1 MIYYLLLPF
10 LSILLIVL
18 QNTIADIIFSGRLIL
33 EISIIVLVYAGF
45 RFNLIK
51 GSISAFVL
59 GFVFDCI
66 SGSVLGLFTLIYV
79 LIFLFSFFVSTRLIT
94 EKMPFIALFT
104 LVCAF
109 LEEFA
114 VVLFYNLAYGFD
126 MLHNTPVAFLPQAI
140 IVSLLAPVF
149 FYLMRRVEVFFYGK
163 PAQSAEWTGTGRI
176 SAET

>member
-1 MIYYLLLPF
+1 MVYYLLLPF
-10 LSILLIVL
+10 LSIFLIVL
-18 QNTIADIIFSGRLIL
+18 QNTIADVIFSGRLIL

-51 GSISAFVL
+51 GAISAFVL
-59 GFVFDCI
+59 GFVLDCI

-104 LVCAF
+104 LFCAF

-114 VVLFYNLAYGFD
+114 VVLFYNLSYGFD
-126 MLHNTPVAFLPQAI
+126 MLHNTPVAFLPQALI
-140 IVSLLAPVF
+140 IGLLAPVF

-176 SAET
+176 PAET

>member
-18 QNTIADIIFSGRLIL
+18 QNTITDVIFSGRLML
-33 EISIIVLVYAGF
+33 EISIILLVYAGF

-51 GSISAFVL
+51 GTISALVL

-66 SGSVLGLFTLIYV
+66 SGSVFGLFTFIYFLV
-79 LIFLFSFFVSTRLIT
+79 FLFSFAVSTRLIT
-94 EKMPFIALFT
+94 EKMPFIAMFTFICALF
-104 LVCAF
+104 
-109 LEEFA
+109 EEFA
-114 VVLFYNLAYGFD
+114 VASFYTLAFGYD
-126 MLHNTPVAFLPQAI
+126 MLHNIPVTFLPQAL
-140 IVSLLAPVF
+140 IVGLLAPVF

>member
-18 QNTIADIIFSGRLIL
+18 QNTIADVMFSGRLSL

-45 RFNLIK
+45 RLNLIK
-51 GSISAFVL
+51 GAISAFVL

-66 SGSVLGLFTLIYV
+66 SGSVLGLLALIYV
-79 LIFLFSFFVSTRLIT
+79 LVFLFSFFVSTRLIT

-104 LVCAF
+104 LLCVF

-126 MLHNTPVAFLPQAI
+126 VLNNTPVAFLPQAL
-140 IVSLLAPVF
+140 IVGLLAPAF
-149 FYLMRRVEVFFYGK
+149 FYMMRKVEVFSYGH

-176 SAET
+176 PAET

>member
-18 QNTIADIIFSGRLIL
+18 QNTIADVIFSGRLVL
-33 EISIIVLVYAGF
+33 EISIIILVYAGF
-45 RFNLIK
+45 RVNLIK

-79 LIFLFSFFVSTRLIT
+79 LVFLFSFFVSTRLIT
-94 EKMPFIALFT
+94 ERMPFIALFT
-104 LVCAF
+104 LFCAL
-109 LEEFA
+109 LEEIA

-126 MLHNTPVAFLPQAI
+126 MLHNTPAVFLPQTL
-140 IVSLLAPVF
+140 IVGLLAPVF
-149 FYLMRRVEVFFYGK
+149 FYMMRRIEVFFYGK

-176 SAET
+176 PAET